1 MTCVVQPCPTLSNLL
16 PRLDSKNIIYFN
28 QLQHP
33 SNLVQPFRAR
43 AYARNLLEWRLRLNV
58 FSDFFLVNLL
68 KRLDKVGRLDSG
80 MILNEKNPSN
90 LLKGWTRLDGLQ
102 NLPKILWG
110 YMQISA
116 RDQKVLS
123 ILRCTYHPLAVRE
136 ISRKISQR
144 HAIRNTA
151 TIRAS
156 LSRLRSLGLV
166 RQLSRPG
173 DVGFWT
179 ISAKGELGYE

>member
-16 PRLDSKNIIYFN
+16 PRLDNKNIIYFN
-28 QLQHP
+28 LLQHP

-102 NLPKILWG
+102 NLPN
-110 YMQISA
+110 
-116 RDQKVLS
+116 
-123 ILRCTYHPLAVRE
+123 
-136 ISRKISQR
+136 
-144 HAIRNTA
+144 IRGIMA
-151 TIRAS
+151 
-156 LSRLRSLGLV
+156 
-166 RQLSRPG
+166 
-173 DVGFWT
+173 
-179 ISAKGELGYE
+179 

>member
-1 MTCVVQPCPTLSNLL
+1 MGY
-16 PRLDSKNIIYFN
+16 SKGAF
-28 QLQHP
+28 
-33 SNLVQPFRAR
+33 
-43 AYARNLLEWRLRLNV
+43 
-58 FSDFFLVNLL
+58 DFFLVIVL

-80 MILNEKNPSN
+80 MILKGKNPSN
-90 LLKGWTRLDGLQ
+90 LLKGWTMLDGLQ
-102 NLPKILWG
+102 NLPKILGG

-136 ISRKISQR
+136 ISRKVYPR
-144 HAIRNTA
+144 TAIRNTA

-173 DVGFWT
+173 NVGFWT
-179 ISAKGELGYE
+179 VSAKEGIRI